1 MRNELRTALIGV
13 LALTFIVASK
23 VEASR
28 EKVRASTDISLVHG
42 IAGDDGFPVDILVQ
56 NNFRKLPLDDV
67 TFGTAVNVNDIQ
79 PGFIRPGWVQVEV
92 YASDS
97 FENRGRNLPILSQL
111 FWIGRGENKTVA
123 AYVAA
128 DALGTPIGPT
138 LGVFRNQVAPLNGD
152 AKTQVRHL
160 AVAPE
165 VSVCANGA
173 IDVTGGGFVNGET
186 ATAVVP
192 ANVYQ
197 VTVTA
202 PGNCGAVLA
211 GPLSLN
217 LPANVNTLAFAIGV
231 FPESFTVVTLPVAI
245 GK

>member
-1 MRNELRTALIGV
+1 MRNGLRTALIGV
-13 LALTFIVASK
+13 LAFGFIFAPK
-23 VEASR
+23 VEAAR
-28 EKVRASTDISLVHG
+28 ERGQVSTDISLVHG

-79 PGFIRPGWVQVEV
+79 PGFIRPGWVWVEV

-97 FENRGRNLPILSQL
+97 FENGRRDLPILSQL

-128 DALGTPIGPT
+128 DPLGDPIGPT
-138 LGVFRNQVAPLNGD
+138 LGVFRNQVTSLNGN
-152 AKTQVRHL
+152 ARTQVRHL
-160 AVAPE
+160 AVAPA

-173 IDVTGGGFVNGET
+173 IDVTGGGFANGET

-192 ANVYQ
+192 PGVYQ

-202 PGNCGAVLA
+202 PGNCSAVLA
-211 GPLSLN
+211 GPLPLN